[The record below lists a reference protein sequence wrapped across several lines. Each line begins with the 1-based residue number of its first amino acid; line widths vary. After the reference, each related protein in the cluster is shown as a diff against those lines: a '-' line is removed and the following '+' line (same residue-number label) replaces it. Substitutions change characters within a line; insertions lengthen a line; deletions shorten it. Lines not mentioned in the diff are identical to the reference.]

1 MGHAAVGVRPTLL
14 AQVTGRPGSRAAVS
28 LSATLQP
35 SLARSS
41 SVSSAAAVLSLST
54 LSEHPLAAAAAAAGV
69 EAAAATVAD
78 SRAETAAGVPP
89 LTLNPEPLN
98 P

>member
-1 MGHAAVGVRPTLL
+1 MGNATVGVRPTLL

-54 LSEHPLAAAAAAAGV
+54 LSEHPLAAAAGV